1 MWGHPCDMDKILDIC
16 KKHNLFLIE
25 DCSHAHGATYK
36 GKKVGTFG
44 DAGCFSFQANKI
56 VTGGCGGVM
65 ITNNQEIYE
74 RACLLGH
81 FRNRCFDSVQSE
93 KYSKY
98 SNTGFGLNYRIHP
111 LGAAIALN
119 HLKDLDNRIR
129 IRNENLNYLSAKI
142 NELWKVYPT

>member
-93 KYSKY
+93 KY
-98 SNTGFGLNYRIHP
+98 N
-111 LGAAIALN
+111 
-119 HLKDLDNRIR
+119 
-129 IRNENLNYLSAKI
+129 
-142 NELWKVYPT
+142 